1 MDRQEQIKALYASV
15 SKSEVHREYRD
26 RINFMRGWSGQ
37 KIAATLKKVCTYHID
52 HPNTPLGLIYAQAF
66 RLKVNGSI
74 PSVAN
79 F

>member
-1 MDRQEQIKALYASV
+1 MDRQEKIKALYASV
-15 SKSEVHREYRD
+15 SKSKVHREYRD
-26 RINFMRGWSGQ
+26 RISFMRGWNGQ

-52 HPNTPLGLIYAQAF
+52 HPNTPLGLIYSQAF